1 MAGKGAAMNDGQ
13 QKVFVA
19 GTTGYLGKFVVEAF

>member
-1 MAGKGAAMNDGQ
+1 MNDGQ